1 MIKKICLQRRRPR
14 FSPWVR
20 KIPWRRKW
28 QPTPVFLPGKSHEQR
43 NLVDYSPWDYKQSEV
58 TEPFTFSL
66 SWVSRTLNTV
76 SEPEYL
82 QLISASKG
90 GLMNTGQV
98 REQSLD
104 SWLLF
109 LWTELKK
116 GFSHDGEK
124 RAIPQH
130 LPVFRVTNHFSFSRM
145 PFNLAPKALH
155 PMKPINVRET
165 GMVGYP
171 KRAIVW
177 PPWGIGYWNWINRT
191 ATS

>member
-1 MIKKICLQRRRPR
+1 MQETQVQSLGKEDPLEKEMATHSSILAWEIPWTEEPGGLQSMGLQRV
-14 FSPWVR
+14 WGDWA
-20 KIPWRRKW
+20 IH
-28 QPTPVFLPGKSHEQR
+28 T
-43 NLVDYSPWDYKQSEV
+43 
-58 TEPFTFSL
+58 SL

-130 LPVFRVTNHFSFSRM
+130 LPVVRVTNHFSFSRT

-155 PMKPINVRET
+155 RMKPINVRET
-165 GMVGYP
+165 GMAGYP
-171 KRAIVW
+171 KRATVW
-177 PPWGIGYWNWINRT
+177 PPWGTGYWNWINRT